1 LICQGSTIRGLRTL
15 FYDNAPFA
23 DNVNPTKA
31 EVDNWHTIAVNHV
44 RAMVGY
50 TGPDYT
56 IKPDQCLHIRALWSD
71 ERQKTRMW
79 DTDYPGST
87 CEGSSNPHWLVLSRA
102 WRTSSPTFPMG
113 LNLVDQELGLRDFSA
128 LPNQIFP
135 GLSDGRAPFV
145 LPWVGRDFGEGTP
158 GLGFI
163 AQNLAGVGLILSR
176 SILTRM
182 LALGPNGVESQARQS
197 MLILIS
203 HQGSSL

>member
-1 LICQGSTIRGLRTL
+1 MSGRWLATQVQITQSNQINACTFGHYGLMRDKKQGCGILTTL
-15 FYDNAPFA
+15 EAPVK
-23 DNVNPTKA
+23 DL
-31 EVDNWHTIAVNHV
+31 
-44 RAMVGY
+44 
-50 TGPDYT
+50 
-56 IKPDQCLHIRALWSD
+56 Q
-71 ERQKTRMW
+71 TRIVV
-79 DTDYPGST
+79 
-87 CEGSSNPHWLVLSRA
+87 LVLSRA

-113 LNLVDQELGLRDFSA
+113 LNLVDQELGLRDFLA

-135 GLSDGRAPFV
+135 GLSDGRAPSV
-145 LPWVGRDFGEGTP
+145 LPWVERDFGEGTP

-182 LALGPNGVESQARQS
+182 LALGPNGVESQACQS